1 MLVKA
6 TSVKEKLKYYIEKAG
21 QFMVGKSMVEE
32 NIFPVKTQ
40 AAELLGL

>member
-1 MLVKA
+1 MLVK
-6 TSVKEKLKYYIEKAG
+6 TMGVKEKLKYYIEKAG
-21 QFMVGKSMVEE
+21 QFMVEE